1 MSPRFKNIHIQSI
14 SAAIILSLLLSFEI
28 SHPLA
33 VAPADPPTHVCA
45 YMAGWTCRSRSSAP
59 QVLIEAGDL
68 HLTRRGRG
76 RGALKILSRSAAE
89 VMTP

>member
-28 SHPLA
+28 PHPLA

-45 YMAGWTCRSRSSAP
+45 YMAGWTCRSSAP